1 MAKVIVLDEKKN
13 SPVYDL
19 EECVR
24 KLESVNYKTAQQY
37 ITLFCEEEKKLLIKA
52 FKDDFKDVPADAPI
66 KMETLHFLGKLGI
79 IIKDF

>member
-13 SPVYDL
+13 NPAYDL
-19 EECVR
+19 EECVK

-37 ITLFCEEEKKLLIKA
+37 ITLFCEEEKKLLIEA
-52 FKDDFKDVPADAPI
+52 FRKDFKDLPTDDPL